1 MKLMEW
7 KKADTKLFNHSLKEI
22 LGFVFALTFSG
33 LASYFIID
41 HFYFEINNLLLNNE
55 QTFFIKEHSP
65 SILLILLLPFTF
77 FLFIAFLQRMLNFSS
92 ELAMLNMLK
101 FSLVTIPMFFIAVIP
116 FNMII
121 ESNLKAQGY
130 SYCYWY
136 TGPSVRN
143 ADVWMKDESFCLQDG
158 SLIRSDVLDWFDT
171 HQKLGTEPTLE
182 ALNKFINEE
191 NSRIEK
197 EIYGQ

>member
-7 KKADTKLFNHSLKEI
+7 KKTDKKFNQFTLEEKFFLT
-22 LGFVFALTFSG
+22 LGFILFLFCSAAIIYGFYYESRRFFFSNESLLYIRESG
-33 LASYFIID
+33 SLISII
-41 HFYFEINNLLLNNE
+41 
-55 QTFFIKEHSP
+55 T
-65 SILLILLLPFTF
+65 LLPFTF
-77 FLFIAFLQRMLNFSS
+77 YMMLAALQKISGFRNKR
-92 ELAMLNMLK
+92 AVINMIK
-101 FSLVTIPMFFIAVIP
+101 CGSWGVPMFFTFFILGS
-116 FNMII
+116 FII
-121 ESNLKAQGY
+121 ESNLKGKGY